1 VLGAAAAF
9 ALGRT
14 IESLLYE
21 MKSRDPLVF
30 VSAVGVLVCV
40 ALLAGLVPAWR
51 ASRIAPMAALKAD

>member
-1 VLGAAAAF
+1 
-9 ALGRT
+9 
-14 IESLLYE
+14 